1 VQYNFVS
8 PEDEKEQVGGIVG
21 VIFGGIL
28 VTLLVVGLIQGA
40 LLKGSKKGLHQ
51 PGEPRN
57 YGMLGGTVCPK
68 CGRPFPR
75 HLFGIKLIVGRLDRC
90 DNCGKWV
97 MTNRATPAALRA
109 AEEAEKADLV
119 ADEAVTAVKEDNS
132 PSLDD
137 TRYMDDL

>member
-1 VQYNFVS
+1 
-8 PEDEKEQVGGIVG
+8 
-21 VIFGGIL
+21 
-28 VTLLVVGLIQGA
+28 
-40 LLKGSKKGLHQ
+40 
-51 PGEPRN
+51 
-57 YGMLGGTVCPK
+57 MLGGTVCPK